1 MNKNEILKQLEM
13 LGDEKIKVQNRKWG
27 ADDKQFGNKLGDVR
41 KIAAKIKINHDL
53 ALELWNSGYLEAM
66 QLALLIIDV
75 KKLTA
80 DDIDKMV
87 KFNKYPRVADWFYSY
102 IIKDFPGKDKLREK
116 WMKSKDKMCLRMG
129 WSLTSGKVAR
139 DSADLDISGLL
150 DRIEKQMGKASPEEQ
165 WTMNS
170 TLAQIGISHPKF
182 RNRAIEI
189 GEKLGVYRDYP
200 VSKGCTSPF
209 APIWINEMV
218 KRQG

>member
-1 MNKNEILKQLEM
+1 MTKNEILKQLER
-13 LGDEKIKVQNRKWG
+13 LGDEKIKVQNKKWG

-41 KIAAKIKINHDL
+41 KIAAKIKINHEL

-75 KKLTA
+75 KKLNA

-102 IIKDFPGKDKLREK
+102 IIKNFPDKDKLREK

-150 DRIEKQMGKASPEEQ
+150 DRIEKQLGKASPEEQ

-182 RNRAIEI
+182 RKRAIEI